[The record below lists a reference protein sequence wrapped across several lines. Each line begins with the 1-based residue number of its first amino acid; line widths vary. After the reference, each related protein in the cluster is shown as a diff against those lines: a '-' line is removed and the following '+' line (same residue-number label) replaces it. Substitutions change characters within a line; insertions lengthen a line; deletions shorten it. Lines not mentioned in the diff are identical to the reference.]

1 MSLWGMSA
9 YIAASFL
16 WWLLLHGA
24 LESAG
29 IITLIGG
36 SLALAFALAQGR
48 QAR

>member
-1 MSLWGMSA
+1 MIA
-9 YIAASFL
+9 YIVVSFL

-29 IITLIGG
+29 IITVIGG
-36 SLALAFALAQGR
+36 SLVLAFALAQGR